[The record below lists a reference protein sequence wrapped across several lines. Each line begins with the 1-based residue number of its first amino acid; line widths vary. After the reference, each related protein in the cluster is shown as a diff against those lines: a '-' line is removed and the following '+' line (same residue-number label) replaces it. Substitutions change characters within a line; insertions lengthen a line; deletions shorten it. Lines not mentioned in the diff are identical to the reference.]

1 MSLVQRFRS
10 SISYPIIATLVL
22 LTVVPVSLV
31 GYALARLNRNHLETL
46 EKQFLTRQASSLSS
60 ELKMIFSTNRAQL
73 ESTARALVGA
83 ENEPVESHTDLLESI
98 MQRAPNL
105 LQVQLLDRSG
115 DGRFVRRHTLTE
127 AEDHDLTAELVELHG
142 QAMEQE
148 QVAPS
153 AGVVHEVPEHGL
165 LLLSFPL
172 STRSGDPWGVL
183 QGVVDFGDLDRQLTS
198 DDAFRRLI
206 VSVVNRTGQVVLS
219 SRQSL
224 VGTDLSDAPTVG
236 RLVRVQQRLTTQ
248 YPHPALPEAGDVL
261 GSVCP
266 IESLR
271 WSVLVERPTAEAFG
285 LVRSVQ
291 RNTAYLS
298 AAAAIAALLIGV
310 LISRRLIG
318 PIQSLAEA
326 SSEIAEGNLQV
337 RTQNVGPDEIGRL
350 AENFNHMASS
360 VEDLVRKLRQA
371 LRQNQELFLDTIR
384 TLAAAIDAKDP
395 YTRGHSERVSAYAL
409 AIGRHLGLSQEAIF
423 RLRIS
428 AILHDVGKLGI
439 KDGILNKPGGLDD
452 DEFAVMKRHP
462 EIGAQIMAPI
472 RMLKDIIPGIR
483 NHHEVWQGGGYPD
496 GLMGEQIPMVAR
508 IIAVADTFDAMTTNR
523 PYQEAM
529 SLDYV
534 VSKIH
539 NMAGNRFDPNV
550 VDAFLKAVRAGDIT
564 PPAQQRT
571 KEAS

>member
-1 MSLVQRFRS
+1 MNLVQRFRS

-73 ESTARALVGA
+73 ESTARALVGGDR
-83 ENEPVESHTDLLESI
+83 EPVENHTELLQSI
-98 MQRAPNL
+98 MHRAPNL
-105 LQVQLLDRSG
+105 LQVQLLDRTG
-115 DGRFVRRHTLTE
+115 TGPFVRRRALLGDEEQAITATLV
-127 AEDHDLTAELVELHG
+127 DLYK
-142 QAMEQE
+142 QAMEADA
-148 QVAPS
+148 VDPS
-153 AGVVHEVPEHGL
+153 SGVIREVPDKGL
-165 LLLSFPL
+165 ILLSFPL
-172 STRSGDPWGVL
+172 STRSGTPWGVL
-183 QGVVDFGDLDRQLTS
+183 QGVLDFGDLAKQLTS

-206 VSVVNRTGQVVLS
+206 VSIVNRSGLVVLS
-219 SRQSL
+219 SRAGL
-224 VGTDLSDAPTVG
+224 VGVDLSDAPTVG
-236 RLVRVQQRLTTQ
+236 RLVHVQQRLTTE
-248 YPHPALPEAGDVL
+248 YAHPTLTDVGNVL
-261 GSVCP
+261 GSVSP
-266 IESLR
+266 IEALR
-271 WSVLVERPTAEAFG
+271 WTVLVERPTAEAFG

-291 RNTAYLS
+291 RNTALLS
-298 AAAAIAALLIGV
+298 AATALAALLIGV
-310 LISRRLIG
+310 VISRRLIG
-318 PIQSLAEA
+318 PIQSLAQA
-326 SSEIAEGNLQV
+326 SSEIADGNLEV

-360 VEDLVRKLRQA
+360 VEDLVRRLRQA

-395 YTRGHSERVSAYAL
+395 YTRGHSERVSSYAL
-409 AIGRHLGLSQEAIF
+409 AIGRHLGLPQEAIF

-452 DEFAVMKRHP
+452 QEFAVMKKHP

-496 GLMGEQIPMVAR
+496 GLVGEQIPMVAR

-539 NMAGNRFDPNV
+539 NMAGNRFDPTV

-564 PPAQQRT
+564 PPAQRA